1 MIIRTLV
8 GGLTLSTLLASASL
22 AQTTVRILT
31 AENDPLLDTYW
42 EGLIAAYEAE
52 NPDVDVVREYLSN
65 MDIMAKMPTLLASDA
80 APDLIYSWG
89 GGVLRELAATG
100 QLRNIQPEID
110 ADNGAWRTAYAPAA
124 LEAYTTA
131 DGAIWGVP
139 LTMTLVP
146 LVVNLDLLDQAGVDP
161 ASLGTWDGFKAAVEQ
176 LKSAGITP
184 IALGAM
190 DKWPVHFWW
199 TYLALRE
206 AGAQAFT
213 DAKAREGEGWLHPG
227 FTRAG
232 KRLIELAEL
241 EPFQPGFAAATWPD
255 SLADFGSGRAAM
267 ILGFSWVPATAS
279 AADGASVTVER
290 LQMLAFPTIDG
301 GLGAPTET
309 FAGTGGFM
317 LFRDASDEA
326 VDFIRWATNLEN
338 QAALAALNSPL
349 PVSPGAAAAITDP
362 GLRWAAEQI
371 AASTYNQIFLDQ
383 DLGQDVGWGVVNEQS
398 FELVTQNADPAEVA
412 AMIQEAWLDAED

>member
-1 MIIRTLV
+1 MIIRSLL
-8 GGLTLSTLLASASL
+8 GGLALSTVLASAAL

-31 AENDPLLDTYW
+31 AENDPLLDAYW
-42 EGLIAAYEAE
+42 EGIIAEYEAL
-52 NPDVDVVREYLSN
+52 NPDVDVIREYLSN

-89 GGVLRELAATG
+89 GGVMREMAATG

-110 ADNGAWRTAYAPAA
+110 ADGGAWRAAYAPAA
-124 LEAYTTA
+124 LEAYSTS
-131 DGAIWGVP
+131 DGAIWGTP

-146 LVVNLDLLDQAGVDP
+146 LVVNLDLLEQAGVDP
-161 ASLGTWDGFKAAVEQ
+161 ASLGTWDGFKAAIDA
-176 LKSAGITP
+176 LKAAGITP
-184 IALGAM
+184 IALGAK

-199 TYLALRE
+199 TYFALRE
-206 AGAQAFT
+206 AGAEAFA
-213 DAKAREGEGWLHPG
+213 DAKARTGEGWLHPG

-232 KRLIELAEL
+232 ERLVELAEL

-255 SLADFGSGRAAM
+255 SMADFQSGRAAM

-279 AADGASVTVER
+279 AAEGATVAPDR
-290 LQMLAFPTIDG
+290 LQMLAFPTIEG

-317 LFRDASDEA
+317 LFRDASDAA
-326 VDFIRWATNLEN
+326 VDFIRWATNPDN
-338 QAALAALNSPL
+338 QRALAAMNSPL
-349 PVSPGAAAAITDP
+349 PVSPGASEAITDP

-412 AMIQEAWLDAED
+412 AMIEEAWLDAAD